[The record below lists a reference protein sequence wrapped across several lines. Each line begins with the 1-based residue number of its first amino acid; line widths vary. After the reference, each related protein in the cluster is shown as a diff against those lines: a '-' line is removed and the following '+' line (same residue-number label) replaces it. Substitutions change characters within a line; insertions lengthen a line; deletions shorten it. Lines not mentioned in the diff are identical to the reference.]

1 MQRFGVVAVV
11 LACAFAVMGCG
22 PSRYT
27 RYEREGTA
35 RADTIKPMTKEDVIA
50 LSNAKVGDDVIIR
63 QIEVSHS
70 YFELG
75 AKEIIDLANA
85 GVSEKVIDAMIK
97 TGETAARQER
107 DVYYYAGYPYWYPWY
122 PWYPTFA
129 FSIGY
134 WTHRP
139 FFVHRHV
146 YVHRPIWRHGFP
158 ERSPFHG
165 SWSVGARRPMGRH
178 R

>member
-1 MQRFGVVAVV
+1 MQRFGVVALV
-11 LACAFAVMGCG
+11 LACTVAAMGCG
-22 PSRYT
+22 PYRYT
-27 RYEREGTA
+27 RYERDRTA
-35 RADTIKPMTKEDVIA
+35 RADTIKPMTKEDIIA

-63 QIEVSHS
+63 QIEVSDS

-75 AKEIIDLANA
+75 AKDIIDLANA

-107 DVYYYAGYPYWYPWY
+107 DSYYYVGYPYWYPWY

-139 FFVHRHV
+139 FLVHRHV
-146 YVHRPIWRHGFP
+146 YIHRPMWRHGFP

-165 SWSVGARRPMGRH
+165 GWSVGSRRPMGRH